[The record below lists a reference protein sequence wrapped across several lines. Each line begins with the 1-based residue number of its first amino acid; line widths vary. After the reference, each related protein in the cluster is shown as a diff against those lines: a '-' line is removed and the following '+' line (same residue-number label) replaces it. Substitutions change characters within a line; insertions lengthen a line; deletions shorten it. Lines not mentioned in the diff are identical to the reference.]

1 MLKTNQIDIYK
12 DLCPTKNHEF
22 LLLISSLFK
31 SILRNDEGGNC
42 SRLIE
47 ISDEIIKNHFPNI
60 SQYLTV
66 FIPGLKIS
74 IFHLASGILLKSIIK
89 YLNINDINDEFIEM
103 LVFGNI
109 YYLDAKHNH
118 KLIDFFNL

>member
-42 SRLIE
+42 SKLIE

-74 IFHLASGILLKSIIK
+74 IISFSKWNIIK
-89 YLNINDINDEFIEM
+89 KYNKIFK
-103 LVFGNI
+103 
-109 YYLDAKHNH
+109 YKRYK
-118 KLIDFFNL
+118 